1 MVVTE
6 TKLWKS
12 LAVRKR
18 LLLAVE
24 TILLESSQKGKDNEK
39 KKTTVQWQPSKLYQ
53 KLQEIKIT
61 SK

>member
-6 TKLWKS
+6 TMLWKS

-39 KKTTVQWQPSKLYQ
+39 KTTVQWQPSKLYQ